1 MIRVFICCIFY
12 NTSGLFCQN
21 LSFENDWKYQFPDST
36 TPKSTLSAN
45 IGLGSWY
52 GHSDLYFL
60 HLGTRLVNASANQV
74 FTLNGFLLPVPSYS
88 KQALGA
94 TTTRR
99 LSPSLS
105 CHIGYTFEQHRF
117 EESSITPIFHH
128 LRFDVVYEITNT
140 RFSAGLYHRLA
151 TTPEFA
157 IDKKLHGVVEIKYH
171 PGAKFYLTN
180 RIHSP
185 NALAIPVVETE
196 ILHVPSK
203 MWRYAIAFSLPNAYF
218 GFRINWTFA
227 QGWDLDIRSRRHPVL
242 GFAHQVLVHY
252 NQP

>member
-12 NTSGLFCQN
+12 NTSSVFCQN
-21 LSFENDWKYQFPDST
+21 LSFENDWKYQFPDSAIT
-36 TPKSTLSAN
+36 KSTLSAN
-45 IGLGSWY
+45 LGLGSWY
-52 GHSDLYFL
+52 GHSDLYFINL
-60 HLGTRLVNASANQV
+60 ATRFVNKPANQI
-74 FTLNGFLLPVPSYS
+74 FKLNGFLLPVPSYS
-88 KQALGA
+88 IQAIGA
-94 TTTRR
+94 STTRK
-99 LSPSLS
+99 LSPILA

-117 EESSITPIFHH
+117 DESATIPIFHH
-128 LRFDVVYEITNT
+128 LRLDVVYEATNT

-151 TTPEFA
+151 NNPAFVM
-157 IDKKLHGVVEIKYH
+157 DKKLHGVVEVRYR
-171 PGAKFYLTN
+171 PGAKFHLTN
-180 RIHSP
+180 RVHSP
-185 NALAIPVVETE
+185 NSFAIPIVETE

-227 QGWDLDIRSRRHPVL
+227 QGWDLDIRSKRHPVL